1 VAEATVK
8 IRVEKIR
15 ETEGRANF
23 VEEVGEINE
32 ALSRTGVVDYQF
44 QAPVPVDVHY
54 YRLGTDLFFSGHFA
68 SQVAGTCARCLA
80 DYSFPL
86 DREFTFVLKPA
97 ARQDENIELKEE
109 DLALSFY
116 QGDEVDLGPLVRE
129 VMFLALPTRPLCRD
143 DCLGLC
149 PRCGA
154 NRNAGACECRDEWT
168 DPRLEIL
175 RTLKR

>member
-1 VAEATVK
+1 VDTIVK
-8 IRVEKIR
+8 IRVEEIGEAEK
-15 ETEGRANF
+15 RATF
-23 VEEVGEINE
+23 MEAIGEINE

-44 QAPVPVDVHY
+44 QAPVPVDVRY
-54 YRLGTDLFFSGHFA
+54 YRLGADLFFAGRFA
-68 SQVAGTCARCLA
+68 GEVTGTCARCLT

-86 DREFTFVLKPA
+86 DRDFNFVLKPA
-97 ARQDENIELKEE
+97 TEQPEDVKLEGE

-116 QGDEVDLGPLVRE
+116 QGDEVDLGALVRE
-129 VMFLALPTRPLCRD
+129 AMILSLPTRPLCRE
-143 DCLGLC
+143 DCRGLC

-154 NRNAGACECRDEWT
+154 NRNCGECECRDEWI